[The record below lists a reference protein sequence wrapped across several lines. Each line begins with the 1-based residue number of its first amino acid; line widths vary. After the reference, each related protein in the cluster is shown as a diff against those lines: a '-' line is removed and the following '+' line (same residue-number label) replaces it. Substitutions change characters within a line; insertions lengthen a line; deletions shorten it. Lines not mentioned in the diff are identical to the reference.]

1 MALLVGVVS
10 QKGGVG
16 KSTIARLIAREY
28 AAHGWDVKIADLDVS
43 QGTSVDWKLRR
54 EQHGHAPDIGVETFN
69 TVALALKRAAAYDL
83 MIFDGPPH
91 STSGTLD
98 IARHCDLVILPTGL
112 SRDDLK
118 PSVMLAHE
126 LVEHGIDPEEI
137 AFVLCRVGDR
147 PNEIQEARAYIHK
160 AGYATLPG
168 ELPEKTGYRRASD
181 EGRAPTE
188 APYPTLREKAEF
200 LAQQIIDA
208 LTRRQRRGGQEK
220 VA

>member
-1 MALLVGVVS
+1 MPLLVGVVS

-28 AAHGWDVKIADLDVS
+28 AANGWDVKIADLDIS

-54 EQHGHAPDIGVETFN
+54 EQHGITPEISVETFN
-69 TVALALKRAAAYDL
+69 TVAQALKRADTYDL
-83 MIFDGPPH
+83 MVFDGPPH

-98 IARHCDLVILPTGL
+98 IARHCDLVILPSGL
-112 SRDDLK
+112 SQDDLK

-126 LVEHGIDPEEI
+126 IADNSIDIGKI

-147 PNEIQEARAYIHK
+147 PNEIQEAREYIRK
-160 AGYATLPG
+160 AGYATVDG

-188 APYPTLREKAEF
+188 VPYPTLREKAEL
-200 LAQQIIDA
+200 LAQRIIDE
-208 LTRRQRRGGQEK
+208 LTRRQQQQKEK

>member
-1 MALLVGVVS
+1 MALRVGVVS

-28 AAHGWDVKIADLDVS
+28 ATHGWDVKIADLDVS

-54 EQHGHAPDIGVETFN
+54 EQRGHTPDIGVETFN
-69 TVALALKRAAAYDL
+69 TVALALKRAGAYDL

-112 SRDDLK
+112 ARDDLK

-126 LVEHGIDPEEI
+126 LVDHGIDTAKI
-137 AFVLCRVGDR
+137 TFVLCRVGDR
-147 PNEIQEARAYIHK
+147 PNEIQEARAYIRK
-160 AGYATLPG
+160 AGYVTLQG

-188 APYPTLREKAEF
+188 TLYPTLKEKAEF

-208 LTRRQRRGGQEK
+208 LTRQQRRADIEK

>member
-1 MALLVGVVS
+1 MALRVGVVS

-28 AAHGWDVKIADLDVS
+28 AVHGWDVKIADLDVS
-43 QGTSVDWKLRR
+43 QGTNVDWKLRR
-54 EQHGHAPDIGVETFN
+54 EQHGITPDIGVETFN
-69 TVALALKRAAAYDL
+69 TVALALKRASVYDL

-126 LVEHGIDPEEI
+126 LVDNGIDL
-137 AFVLCRVGDR
+137 AKVTFVLCRVGDR
-147 PNEIQEARAYIHK
+147 PNEIQEARAYIRK
-160 AGYATLPG
+160 AGYDTLPG

-188 APYPTLREKAEF
+188 APYPTLKAKAEF

-208 LTRRQRRGGQEK
+208 LTRQQRRGDEEK